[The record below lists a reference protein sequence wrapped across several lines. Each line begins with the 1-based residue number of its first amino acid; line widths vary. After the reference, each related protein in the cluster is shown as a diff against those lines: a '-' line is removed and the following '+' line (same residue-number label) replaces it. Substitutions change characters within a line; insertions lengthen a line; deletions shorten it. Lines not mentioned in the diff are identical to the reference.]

1 MKYIALSEEKITEK
15 YFMKMGEVSP
25 SEAGIPLLDIDD
37 DIIEK
42 VYYYRWNVFCK
53 HIRKTPEGH
62 VVTEF
67 YPPVPWAKKY
77 NTINCPAGH
86 HLYEGRWLHNK
97 TYIRD
102 YAKFWFNDP
111 QAQPRQYSFWAADA
125 VYSICKVSGDFTLAE
140 ELYESLKENYKEWEK
155 THLMK
160 NGLFYQI
167 DDRDGMEYSAGGSG
181 CRPTINSY
189 MYADAR
195 AIAAI
200 ARRMGNS
207 KDAQLYDEK
216 ADAIKKKID
225 SFLWDEDACFYK
237 TLAENKE
244 YKKADVRE
252 LVGYIPWY
260 FNIPD
265 NDKSE
270 AWKFLNDEK
279 YFYAPFGPTTAEQIC
294 PDFMKEF
301 DHECLWNG
309 PSWPF
314 ATSQTLTAL
323 SNLICNYKQSVM
335 KKSDFFNL
343 LHLYANSQADT
354 NEKGERIPYID
365 ENLNPFTGEW
375 IARKLL
381 REMKNPPGGADRGED
396 YNHSTFCD
404 LVLNGLTGI
413 RPREDNILE
422 INPLFEKDDLKYFCA
437 DGILYHDHFI
447 SVLWDKDG
455 SRYGKGKGLIVY
467 CDGKK
472 IATSEEITKIS
483 TELF

>member
-1 MKYIALSEEKITEK
+1 MKYHVLNVEK
-15 YFMKMGEVSP
+15 YKKEYTASKGEISP
-25 SEAGIPLLDIDD
+25 FDAGIPLVELPDSA
-37 DIIEK
+37 IEN
-42 VYYYRWNVFCK
+42 VYYYRWHVFCK

-77 NTINCPAGH
+77 NTINCPAAH
-86 HLYEGRWLHNK
+86 HLYEGRWLHNR
-97 TYIRD
+97 TYITD

-111 QAQPRQYSFWAADA
+111 DAQPRQYSFWAADA
-125 VYSICKVSGDFTLAE
+125 VYNVCKVSGDFTLAQ
-140 ELYESLKENYKEWEK
+140 ELYKNLKNNYAAWEK
-155 THLMK
+155 THLME
-160 NGLFYQI
+160 NGLYYQI

-189 MYADAR
+189 MYGDAR
-195 AIAAI
+195 ALAAI
-200 ARRMGNS
+200 ARLMG
-207 KDAQLYDEK
+207 KREDAKIFDAK
-216 ADAIKKKID
+216 AIALKEKID
-225 SFLWDEDACFYK
+225 FLLWDENACFYK
-237 TLAENKE
+237 TLAEEKE

-265 NDKSE
+265 GDKSS

-279 YFYAPFGPTTAEQIC
+279 YFYAPYGPTTAEQIC

-323 SNLICNYKQSVM
+323 SNLICNYNQSVM
-335 KKSDFFNL
+335 KKSDYFNL
-343 LHLYANSQADT
+343 LHLYANSQFDT
-354 NEKGERIPYID
+354 NEKGERVPYID

-381 REMKNPPGGADRGED
+381 RKMDNPPGGADRGED

-404 LVLNGLTGI
+404 LVLNGLAGI

-422 INPLFEKDDLKYFCA
+422 INPLFDENNLEYFCA
-437 DGILYHDHFI
+437 DGILYHGHTVT
-447 SVLWDKDG
+447 VLWDKDG
-455 SRYGKGKGLIVY
+455 SRYGLGKGLRVY
-467 CDGKK
+467 CNGNEIAKAEKIKK
-472 IATSEEITKIS
+472 IEIQ
-483 TELF
+483 L